1 MYADKI
7 QFYCMERGVV
17 DLAAWCLKH
26 SLGAPHAPSD
36 FPPAYRVFAPLI
48 KASAWVFRHR
58 LHLRISD
65 LQSRRKEGA
74 AFVQVGFEGAGDMG
88 ALTGA

>member
-26 SLGAPHAPSD
+26 SLGAPHASSD
-36 FPPAYRVFAPLI
+36 FPPPYRVFSPLI
-48 KASAWVFRHR
+48 KVRHD
-58 LHLRISD
+58 II
-65 LQSRRKEGA
+65 
-74 AFVQVGFEGAGDMG
+74 
-88 ALTGA
+88 TGMR